1 MDGGSMKDR
10 YEVRRIHNGWVIWD
24 TAKKERHR
32 VGTYEESR
40 PAMSLARALN
50 ASNELNRVSA

>member
-1 MDGGSMKDR
+1 MKDR
-10 YEVRRIHNGWVIWD
+10 YEVRRSHNGGVIWD